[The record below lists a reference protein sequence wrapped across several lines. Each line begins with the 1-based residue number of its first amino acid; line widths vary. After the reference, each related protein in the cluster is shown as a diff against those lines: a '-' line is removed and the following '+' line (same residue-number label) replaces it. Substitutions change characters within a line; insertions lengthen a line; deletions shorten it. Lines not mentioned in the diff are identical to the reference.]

1 MGTALTETS
10 LLAISKC
17 ALEEIIGPLEEAC
30 KMSIY
35 SKYLRSIPLLEHLE
49 HGEIDR
55 CVRHLKFEM
64 FGKGD
69 TIKSRGGKLYLI
81 GEGRALMTMQDE
93 GDNDQTDTSQ
103 KKEMTRESTLV
114 KLDKGDYFG
123 DLFRESDDKEQ
134 ENGSTQQ
141 GEAATDNMDE
151 NLIIA
156 ETNMECFT
164 LLKSDVER
172 VIGGNLRPPSELNT
186 DPAAEAENESRIT
199 RLKKKW
205 SRKSSNL
212 DTIKMKKSKTNRDVS
227 NLSKLKKHRILGVG

>member
-1 MGTALTETS
+1 MG
-10 LLAISKC
+10 
-17 ALEEIIGPLEEAC
+17 
-30 KMSIY
+30 
-35 SKYLRSIPLLEHLE
+35 
-49 HGEIDR
+49 
-55 CVRHLKFEM
+55 
-64 FGKGD
+64 
-69 TIKSRGGKLYLI
+69 
-81 GEGRALMTMQDE
+81 
-93 GDNDQTDTSQ
+93 
-103 KKEMTRESTLV
+103 
-114 KLDKGDYFG
+114 
-123 DLFRESDDKEQ
+123 FRESDDKEQ

-227 NLSKLKKHRILGVG
+227 NLSKLKKHRILGVGAFGKVWLVTPKSNKKDKSTCYALKVISKRQVLRQGLASAVLREKNVMESIEQSFLIHMVSSFQDENYLYFVIDLILGGELFEFMYADEKKL